1 MTWELTKDKP
11 SPGRKEEKVENEEH
25 KGPKQAEKGNNM
37 IRFTKKEKVKEM
49 VKSLEPTT
57 PTKEG

>member
-1 MTWELTKDKP
+1 M
-11 SPGRKEEKVENEEH
+11 ENEEH